1 MFVYQISPGVSLV
14 WQGKRPLWS
23 LPQGGRVATDRRLAA
38 LWQQADGCALPAALQ
53 RAQAL
58 GLPPGESAAALACL
72 AQAGLLERQGAPAAP
87 RPEPPPVEGRI
98 SVVIVGYNSRE
109 WLPGCLESLR
119 AQTHPPHEVILVD
132 NASSDGSAEWLAH
145 YAPEVRLLRLDALQP
160 LSLALN
166 WGTQMAQG
174 DYLLV
179 LNPDVVLEPHA
190 LAWMLAAS
198 APGCAAVAAKLR
210 FLWAPAFLNGL
221 GNLVGALS
229 WGTDSGLGWLD
240 LGQFDGWAELPSAC
254 FAAALLPV
262 AAYQAVG
269 PFDEGFPMYYEDS
282 EWGYRARLLGYT
294 IRAAPQAIVYHAF
307 SSRVPAGQPVE
318 LPALKLRR
326 VVSGRLRWITRL
338 LGPAAWLR
346 FALGYGLEDGLRAGL
361 ALLRGRLALA
371 RAYVQAWGD
380 FRRSLPELRPARRK
394 LQAGRRIDDRVLFRP
409 QQAVPTP
416 LIWRG
421 LPRLTWEAVQTC
433 YAPWLAA
440 HAAGFPEWQGTG
452 PAPLPP
458 AAPPGWARRAVLIA
472 RLEGLAALLERLGR
486 SLIWRLAKP

>member
-1 MFVYQISPGVSLV
+1 MFTYHIPPGVSLV
-14 WQGKRPLWS
+14 WQGKRPLLS
-23 LPQGGRVATDRRLAA
+23 LPPGGRVATDRRLVD
-38 LWQQADGCALPAALQ
+38 LWRLADGCTLAEALP

-58 GLPPGESAAALACL
+58 GCPPGESAAGLACL
-72 AQAGLLERQGAPAAP
+72 AQAGLLERRGAPL
-87 RPEPPPVEGRI
+87 PEPPGPPPVQGRV

-119 AQTHPPHEVILVD
+119 AQTHPPHEIILID
-132 NASSDGSAEWLAH
+132 NASSDGSAEWLAQN
-145 YAPEVRLLRLDALQP
+145 APEVRLLRLAGLQP

-166 WGTQMAQG
+166 LGAQMAQG

-190 LAWMLAAS
+190 LAWMLAAAS
-198 APGCAAVAAKLR
+198 PGCAAVAAKLR

-254 FAAALLPV
+254 FAAALLPL

-269 PFDEGFPMYYEDS
+269 PFDEGFPMYYEDT

-294 IRAAPQAIVYHAF
+294 IRAAPRAIVYHAF
-307 SSRVPAGQPVE
+307 SSRVPAGQPVD

-326 VVSGRLRWITRL
+326 VASGRLRWITRL

-346 FALGYGLEDGLRAGL
+346 FALGYALEDLGRAGL
-361 ALLRGRLALA
+361 ALLRGRLALV
-371 RAYVQAWGD
+371 RAYIQAWGD
-380 FRRSLPELRPARRK
+380 FRRSLPELRPARRACK
-394 LQAGRRIDDRVLFRP
+394 ARRRINDRALLQP
-409 QQAVPTP
+409 QRVVPVP

-421 LPRLTWEAVQTC
+421 LPLLTWEVVQSC

-440 HAAGFPEWQGTG
+440 QAARFPEWQGDA

-458 AAPPGWARRAVLIA
+458 TAPPGRARRAALIV
-472 RLEGLAALLERLGR
+472 RLEGLGALFERLGR